1 MDPPA
6 WDDTSPNDEPGQQ
19 SYSEWSGKDGLVF
32 LIDATK
38 PMFLKNGYEEVPFL
52 TCLRLANAPVVLSQ
66 TAEDGEIECCK
77 TTMLNKIISSE
88 HDLVGVVLFGTG
100 KTDNH
105 LNVPHI
111 STLQDLA
118 EPSPDKIKQLEN
130 MLNCKS
136 NYCHWTTSKV
146 KLTSQRVLV
155 FTNTCDPH
163 KDNPHKQ
170 NQARKKAEDLGKS
183 GMDLELLH
191 LGANFDTGLFYKDLL
206 QLAKGDDDPDWDIP
220 NPATKLEELLSR
232 VCRKD
237 YKKRSVGK
245 LYLTLGKGVRIS
257 VGVYNLAR
265 VTPMPK
271 TQNLNR
277 DTNEIV
283 KTSRID
289 FHAVSSS
296 HFITKYCAQAWQS
309 LRGRERERERCRDK
323 EIVLHAQGCTAAV
336 ETSEIDGEVEEEG
349 EAELISGDKASSR
362 LLFAALL
369 KRCSERQVAPICV
382 FTPRQGSRP
391 YHVALFAQ
399 TEQVDESNI
408 QIVPPGF
415 HVIYLPYRDFFR
427 ELQLD
432 DEPVDPSDEQVG
444 LAEEIVSKLKFSYN
458 PHMFNNPVLQTH
470 WSNIEALAL
479 DYDERR
485 ECVNVACISV
495 PDLTVMDKKLG
506 SLAQQFMEACDLDA
520 TDFSTKKPPSKR
532 EPVEGGLGPANKV
545 LKLLDMD
552 VPSLANEGKVEKLKL
567 DELKTYLTSE
577 GLKIAGKKK
586 AELVDMVYTFLG
598 VQQPH

>member
-6 WDDTSPNDEPGQQ
+6 WDDTSPNDESEQQ

-38 PMFLKNGYEEVPFL
+38 PMFLKNYYEEVPFL
-52 TCLRLANAPVVLSQ
+52 TCLR
-66 TAEDGEIECCK
+66 CCK

-88 HDLVGVVLFGTG
+88 HDLVSVVLFGTG
-100 KTDNH
+100 KTANH

-206 QLAKGDDDPDWDIP
+206 QLAKGNDDPDWDLP

-289 FHAVSSS
+289 FHA
-296 HFITKYCAQAWQS
+296 
-309 LRGRERERERCRDK
+309 
-323 EIVLHAQGCTAAV
+323 
-336 ETSEIDGEVEEEG
+336 
-349 EAELISGDKASSR
+349 ELGGASGSR

-369 KRCSERQVAPICV
+369 KRCSERQVAPICI

-408 QIVPPGF
+408 QTVPPGF
-415 HVIYLPYRDFFR
+415 HVIYLPYTDNIR

-432 DEPVDPSDEQVG
+432 DEPVEPSDEQVD

-520 TDFSTKKPPSKR
+520 TDFSKKKPPLKR
-532 EPVEGGLGPANKV
+532 EPVGGGQGPANKV
-545 LKLLDMD
+545 LKLLDVD
-552 VPSLANEGKVEKLKL
+552 VPSLANEGKVEKLKV

-586 AELVDMVYTFLG
+586 AELVDMVYTFLR

>member
-6 WDDTSPNDEPGQQ
+6 WDDTPDDESDQQ

-38 PMFLKNGYEEVPFL
+38 PMFLKNDYEEVPFL
-52 TCLRLANAPVVLSQ
+52 TCLK
-66 TAEDGEIECCK
+66 CCK

-111 STLQDLA
+111 STLQDLS
-118 EPSPDKIKQLEN
+118 EPSPDKIKQLES
-130 MLNCKS
+130 MLNC
-136 NYCHWTTSKV
+136 NKV

-191 LGANFDTGLFYKDLL
+191 LGTNFDTSLFYKDLL
-206 QLAKGDDDPDWDIP
+206 QLARGDDDFDWDLP
-220 NPATKLEELLSR
+220 NPAIKLEELLSR

-245 LYLTLGKGVRIS
+245 LYLTLGAGVRIS

-289 FHAVSSS
+289 FHADTGKV
-296 HFITKYCAQAWQS
+296 ILKTELCKYQMFG
-309 LRGRERERERCRDK
+309 GRK
-323 EIVLHAQGCTAAV
+323 IMMK
-336 ETSEIDGEVEEEG
+336 EEE
-349 EAELISGDKASSR
+349 IKAINNMSEVGFTLLGFKPMSVIKLEHHLRASSFIYPLEDFVKGSR

-415 HVIYLPYRDFFR
+415 HVIYLPYADNIR

-432 DEPVDPSDEQVG
+432 DEPVEPSHEQVS

-458 PHMFNNPVLQTH
+458 PHLINNPVLQTH

-485 ECVNVACISV
+485 EVKDYTV
-495 PDLTVMDKKLG
+495 PDRTVMDKKLG
-506 SLAQQFMEACDLDA
+506 SLAQQFMDACNLDA
-520 TDFSTKKPPSKR
+520 TDFSKKKPPLKR
-532 EPVEGGLGPANKV
+532 EPVGGGRGPANKV
-545 LKLLDMD
+545 LKLLDVD
-552 VPSLANEGKVEKLKL
+552 VPSLANEGKVEKLKV

>member
-6 WDDTSPNDEPGQQ
+6 WDDTPDDESDEQ

-38 PMFLKNGYEEVPFL
+38 PMFIKNDYEEVPFL
-52 TCLRLANAPVVLSQ
+52 TCLK
-66 TAEDGEIECCK
+66 CCK

-100 KTDNH
+100 MTDNH

-118 EPSPDKIKQLEN
+118 EPSPDKIKQLE
-130 MLNCKS
+130 S
-136 NYCHWTTSKV
+136 IKV
-146 KLTSQRVLV
+146 KLTSQRVLM

-170 NQARKKAEDLGKS
+170 NQAMKKAEDLGKS

-191 LGANFDTGLFYKDLL
+191 LGTNFDTSLFYKDLL
-206 QLAKGDDDPDWDIP
+206 QLARGDDDSDWDLP
-220 NPATKLEELLSR
+220 NPTTKLEELLSR

-245 LYLTLGKGVRIS
+245 LYLTLGAGVRIS

-289 FHAVSSS
+289 FHAEEIKAINNMSEVGFTLLGFKPMSVIKMEHHLRASS
-296 HFITKYCAQAWQS
+296 FIYPLEDFVK
-309 LRGRERERERCRDK
+309 G
-323 EIVLHAQGCTAAV
+323 
-336 ETSEIDGEVEEEG
+336 
-349 EAELISGDKASSR
+349 SR

-382 FTPRQGSRP
+382 FTPMARLPPLSRGSVSPNR
-391 YHVALFAQ
+391 A
-399 TEQVDESNI
+399 DNI
-408 QIVPPGF
+408 
-415 HVIYLPYRDFFR
+415 R

-432 DEPVDPSDEQVG
+432 DEPVEPSDEQVS

-458 PHMFNNPVLQTH
+458 PHMINNPVLQTH

-485 ECVNVACISV
+485 ECVSHYVNVAFISV
-495 PDLTVMDKKLG
+495 PDRTVMDKKLG
-506 SLAQQFMEACDLDA
+506 SLAQQFMDACGLDA
-520 TDFSTKKPPSKR
+520 TDFSKKKPPLKR
-532 EPVEGGLGPANKV
+532 EPVGGGRGPANKV
-545 LKLLDMD
+545 LKLLDVD
-552 VPSLANEGKVEKLKL
+552 VPSLANEGKVEKLKV

-577 GLKIAGKKK
+577 GLKVAGKKK